1 MAKNIPLTTIG
12 VKVSWA
18 VETTAGT
25 RPTTGYKVIHGIY
38 STPDLN
44 IAPSTVDV
52 TSFDDTVFTRKA
64 PVLKDIPDNMEYG
77 VKYGKQ
83 FKKDWDEMCVAYA
96 NAKAAGKEMWF
107 CEDIPDDEDS
117 NFKNAYF
124 YTVIPTAFSKPAL
137 NANDA
142 IDTKA
147 YATYTGSYEE
157 ADSPS
162 YAGET

>member
-25 RPTTGYKVIHGIY
+25 RPTTFKVIHGIY

-44 IAPSTVDV
+44 LAPSTVDV

-83 FKKDWDEMCVAYA
+83 FKKDWDEMIEAY
-96 NAKAAGKEMWF
+96 NTAKKTNLEMWF
-107 CEDIPDDEDS
+107 CEDIPDDGDKS
-117 NFKNAYF
+117 FKNAYF

-137 NANDA
+137 EANGA
-142 IDTKA
+142 IDTTA

-157 ADSPS
+157 GDSPQ
-162 YAGET
+162 YASET

>member
-18 VETTAGT
+18 VETIAGT
-25 RPTTGYKVIHGIY
+25 RPATFNVIHGIY

-44 IAPSTVDV
+44 LAPSTVDV
-52 TSFDDTVFTRKA
+52 TAFDDTVFTRKA

-83 FKKDWDEMCVAYA
+83 FKIDWDAMMAAY
-96 NAKAAGKEMWF
+96 NTAKTKNLEMWF
-107 CEDIPDDEDS
+107 CEDIPDDGDAA
-117 NFKNAYF
+117 FKNAYF

-142 IDTKA
+142 IDTTA
-147 YATYTGSYEE
+147 YATYTGSYVEG
-157 ADSPS
+157 DSPS
-162 YAGET
+162 YTKET

>member
-83 FKKDWDEMCVAYA
+83 FKKTGMKCVPHTQMQKRQEKKCGF
-96 NAKAAGKEMWF
+96 AKISPMTKIVA
-107 CEDIPDDEDS
+107 
-117 NFKNAYF
+117 
-124 YTVIPTAFSKPAL
+124 SKTHTSIQL
-137 NANDA
+137 
-142 IDTKA
+142 
-147 YATYTGSYEE
+147 
-157 ADSPS
+157 SPPS
-162 YAGET
+162 FQSPHSKRMVQSTQRLMQHTQVRM